1 MYAGTRWQAKQL
13 WYDADNCWYFQLL
26 RDYADVIAI
35 EVVGHDHYSDLRYHS
50 SDNVCDLP
58 DTETKFDFH
67 NMFVSPGITPIDNS
81 NPGVAYFE
89 LDENLV
95 PGNLRL
101 EFVNIGSTL
110 GNKDFTYADAEW
122 WSVDYTQDFNLP
134 QVDPTSL
141 ATFRKYLEDPANQD
155 YALNYLVS
163 KLGFN
168 PNDSTQ
174 YQ

>member
-1 MYAGTRWQAKQL
+1 M
-13 WYDADNCWYFQLL
+13 
-26 RDYADVIAI
+26 
-35 EVVGHDHYSDLRYHS
+35 
-50 SDNVCDLP
+50 
-58 DTETKFDFH
+58 
-67 NMFVSPGITPIDNS
+67 
-81 NPGVAYFE
+81 
-89 LDENLV
+89 V

-101 EFVNIGSTL
+101 EFVNIGPTL
-110 GNKDFTYADAEW
+110 GNKDFKYADAEW
-122 WSVDYTQDFNLP
+122 WSVDYTQDFNLS

-168 PNDSTQ
+168 PNDMTQ